1 MYLKEVTNT
10 TLNSLVEKSSCT
22 VVYNGQL
29 NVVDGIV
36 TITFS
41 SPFSYNGGN
50 LLVGIENLEAGN
62 YNCGVSFLGE
72 DVPGASIGG
81 QGDNFTQQDFLPMS
95 TFTYQTAGAIE
106 NTDGSYSVIPG
117 TEVTVTAT
125 PANDYHFVNWTDEN
139 SNVMGTDAQL
149 TFTVTGDTAVTGN
162 FAGQESRLD
171 SVRTTWE
178 VYINSASTAVYP
190 TPYSDTDTMGYVIIP
205 AGADVK
211 ITPKPEGQAAM
222 VSKLELIDKTAPSC
236 RRITLDTVQHHLV
249 AQNGDTLT
257 GTLDANNYPVK
268 ISIAAGATVTLDGV
282 TINGTNNES
291 YRWAG
296 ITCLGNVTITLKD
309 GTTNT
314 VKGFYNEYPGVFVYD
329 GYTLIING
337 GGKLIASS
345 NGHGAGIGGGYNIS
359 CGNIDI
365 QGGIIEATGGQY
377 AAGIGGGYIRN
388 CGTITITDGVT
399 RVTATK
405 GTDAPNSI
413 GIGFRDNE
421 NTCGTV
427 TIGGT
432 VYWQNNAYVGD
443 GETYLKQSQIVY
455 PAP

>member
-1 MYLKEVTNT
+1 
-10 TLNSLVEKSSCT
+10 
-22 VVYNGQL
+22 
-29 NVVDGIV
+29 
-36 TITFS
+36 
-41 SPFSYNGGN
+41 
-50 LLVGIENLEAGN
+50 
-62 YNCGVSFLGE
+62 
-72 DVPGASIGG
+72 
-81 QGDNFTQQDFLPMS
+81 MS

-125 PANDYHFVNWTDEN
+125 PANDNHFVKWTDEDD
-139 SNVMGTDAQL
+139 NVMGTDAQL

-296 ITCLGNVTITLKD
+296 ITCLGNVTITLKN